1 MKLLY
6 CYNIHDIVKVKSE
19 VSLYE
24 LEYFSSNE
32 FADADLVI
40 NVKDSIASGIH
51 FKRTLIPDLSPEY
64 HKVKYSEHFG
74 RLGAQFSIEFS
85 NKVNIAVNK
94 LITTSRHVI
103 YVNLVE
109 PILRFLLIS
118 KGFVLLH
125 SACIDIKGHGVL
137 FSAPPDTG
145 KTTTVLKCIKS
156 GFSFLSDDMTIVR
169 LPNEAMCF
177 PKPMTISAHTYKTAT
192 TVADN
197 DQDKLQ
203 YRLRSL
209 VHSKKGRQFMHKLA
223 NYNVPIFTLNT
234 VGQAIIKPPKF
245 KIENLLHSVNIQEKT
260 RVKSLYFL
268 ERDGNEQTEQVT
280 TKVALRKAIE
290 NSDDAFLFPPYADL
304 IHYINI
310 GGKTAKELLQE
321 ERSMLEKLLKE
332 VDCWIIKSD
341 KRAWYQMIIEIAQP
355 KVNK

>member
-1 MKLLY
+1 LY

-24 LEYFSSNE
+24 LEYFASNE
-32 FADADLVI
+32 FADPDLVI
-40 NVKDSIASGIH
+40 NVKKTIPSGLH
-51 FKRTLIPDLSPEY
+51 FKRTLIPDPNPEY

-74 RLGAQFSIEFS
+74 RFGAQFSIEFTD
-85 NKVNIAVNK
+85 KVSIAVNK
-94 LITTSRHVI
+94 LITASRHVI

-125 SACIDIKGHGVL
+125 SACIDIKGHGLL

-145 KTTTVLKCIKS
+145 KTTTVLKCIKN

-177 PKPMTISAHTYKTAT
+177 PKAMTISAHTYKTAT

-197 DQDKLQ
+197 DHDKIQ
-203 YRLRSL
+203 YKLRSL
-209 VHSKKGRQFMHKLA
+209 VHSKQGRQFMHKLA

-245 KIENLLHSVNIQEKT
+245 KIENLLQSVTIQEKT

-268 ERDGNEQTEQVT
+268 ERGSDEQIEEVP
-280 TKVALRKAIE
+280 TKVALNKAIE

-304 IHYINI
+304 IHHINI
-310 GGKTAKELLQE
+310 GGKTAKELLEQE
-321 ERSMLEKLLKE
+321 KSMLEKFLTE
-332 VDCWIIKSD
+332 VKCLVIKSN
-341 KRAWYQMIIEIAQP
+341 KRAWYQMVVETAQP